1 MKKKAVTNPYTM
13 RGMLP
18 IESDMF
24 FGREREMRRI
34 EDMLTGDSP
43 QCVSIIG
50 ERRIGKSSLAFRVFH
65 KMKELKDTIA
75 VYLDCDGLSEKC
87 KTKDQFFQLLNQLFL
102 ETPGN
107 GPKLENLSMGVEG
120 DLFDTYSSFKAFLKR
135 AGGKKIKTV
144 IFFDE
149 FEHLPDKTFKDDTFY
164 SNLRAVAN
172 NPDNR
177 SAFVA
182 VSKIRLKDLA
192 HQSIQSSGFWNI
204 FKTET
209 VGLSDHPGIERLR
222 GYGFEKTG
230 LSLSDAEK
238 EKIHYYAGDFPFFNQ
253 VVCGFVWD
261 SNQYDD
267 EPDWDRLEVEIF
279 PFYEK
284 VWEDRTKEEQKLL
297 DGLKGKKDDFAL
309 KGMKARG
316 ILIKRNDR
324 YFLFSDYLSYLI
336 EEQLEIKRKKLSEKE
351 IMKDIKDVMGLVKD
365 GKEIITGKGE

>member
-1 MKKKAVTNPYTM
+1 MAITNPYKM

-24 FGREREMRRI
+24 FGREREMRRM

-65 KMKELKDTIA
+65 KMKGLKDTIA
-75 VYLDCDGLSEKC
+75 VYLDCDGLSERC
-87 KTKDQFFQLLNQLFL
+87 KTKDQFFQLLNRLFL

-107 GPKLENLSMGVEG
+107 GPKLKNLSMGVEE

-135 AGGKKIKTV
+135 ADGKKIKTV

-172 NPDNR
+172 NPNNR
-177 SAFVA
+177 SAFVTI
-182 VSKIRLKDLA
+182 SKIRLKDLA

-209 VGLSDHPGIERLR
+209 VGLLDHPSIERLR
-222 GYGFEKTG
+222 KYGFENAK
-230 LSLSDAEK
+230 LSLSE
-238 EKIHYYAGDFPFFNQ
+238 EELERIHYYAGDFPFFNQ
-253 VVCGFVWD
+253 VVCGFIRD
-261 SNQYDD
+261 SKSYDD
-267 EPDWDRLEVEIF
+267 EPDWDKLEVEIF
-279 PFYEK
+279 PFHETL
-284 VWEDRTKEEQKLL
+284 WEDRTKEEQRLL
-297 DGLKGKKDDFAL
+297 KRLKNMDFKEDFSLKEMQTRGLIEKEDGLY
-309 KGMKARG
+309 
-316 ILIKRNDR
+316 IP
-324 YFLFSDYLSYLI
+324 FSDYFSRLI
-336 EEQLEIKRKKLSEKE
+336 NKKFKMRRNKITLKRIIHYIKEA
-351 IMKDIKDVMGLVKD
+351 MGIVKS
-365 GKEIITGKGE
+365 GKEIVTGKGD

>member
-1 MKKKAVTNPYTM
+1 MSETNPYKM

-65 KMKELKDTIA
+65 KMKQSENTIA
-75 VYLDCDGLSEKC
+75 IYLDCDGLSEKC
-87 KTKDQFFQLLNQLFL
+87 KTKDQFFQLLNQQFV

-107 GPKLENLSMGVEG
+107 KPKIKYLLEKEEG
-120 DLFDTYSSFKAFLKR
+120 KLFETYSSFKAFLKKS
-135 AGGKKIKTV
+135 GGKKMRAI

-149 FEHLPDKTFKDDTFY
+149 FEHLPGNEFADDTFF
-164 SNLRAVAN
+164 SNLRAMAN
-172 NPDNR
+172 NPENCL
-177 SAFVA
+177 AFVTI
-182 VSKIRLKDLA
+182 SKIRLKDLA
-192 HQSIQSSGFWNI
+192 HKSIKSSGFWNI

-209 VGLSDHPGIERLR
+209 MGLLHHARIEKLR
-222 GYGFEKTG
+222 EYGFGKTNS
-230 LSLSDAEK
+230 SLTDGEK

-253 VVCGFVWD
+253 VACSFIWD
-261 SNQYDD
+261 SKSYDV
-267 EPDWDRLEVEIF
+267 ELDWDNLEVEIF

-284 VWEDRTKEEQKLL
+284 LWEDRTKEEQKLL
-297 DGLKGKKDDFAL
+297 DSLKGKKGDFAL
-309 KGMKARG
+309 KEMKARG
-316 ILIKRNDR
+316 VLIKKDDR
-324 YFLFSDYLSYLI
+324 YFPFSGYLSYLI

-351 IMKDIKDVMGLVKD
+351 IMQDIKDVMGLVKD
-365 GKEIITGKGE
+365 GKEIITGKGD

>member
-1 MKKKAVTNPYTM
+1 MKKKAVTNPYKM

-18 IESDMF
+18 IESGMF

-87 KTKDQFFQLLNQLFL
+87 KTKDQFFQLLNRLFL

-120 DLFDTYSSFKAFLKR
+120 DLFDTYSAFKAFLRR

-177 SAFVA
+177 SAFVTI
-182 VSKIRLKDLA
+182 SKIRLKDLA

-209 VGLSDHPGIERLR
+209 VGLLDHSSTDRLR
-222 GYGFEKTG
+222 NYGFEKANF
-230 LSLSDAEK
+230 SLMERETK
-238 EKIHYYAGDFPFFNQ
+238 KICHYSGDFPFFNQ
-253 VVCGFVWD
+253 AVCGFIWN
-261 SNQYDD
+261 SKSYDD
-267 EPDWDRLEVEIF
+267 EPDWEKLEVEELYNH
-279 PFYEK
+279 YEK
-284 VWEDRTKEEQKLL
+284 LWEDRTEEEQKLL
-297 DGLKGKKDDFAL
+297 KGLKNMRFKEDFAL
-309 KGMKARG
+309 KRMRTRG
-316 ILIKRNDR
+316 LVVKEDDL
-324 YFLFSDYLSYLI
+324 YFPFSDHFSHLI
-336 EEQLEIKRKKLSEKE
+336 ETCFDVEGESMIDKAEKVVEKVLKVKKA
-351 IMKDIKDVMGLVKD
+351 IKD
-365 GKEIITGKGE
+365 